1 MIKHDVLA
9 AIRFFQEMGY
19 ISKGCNASFIV
30 LVPKVRDPIELD
42 QYRQISLV
50 GSLYKIILKVLSCR
64 IKNVLPVAIDDSQST
79 FQKDKGM
86 LDSILVANEVLKEL
100 RRNGRR
106 GMCLK
111 VDYEKAYDSISWVFL
126 YDMIQRFGFD

>member
-1 MIKHDVLA
+1 
-9 AIRFFQEMGY
+9 
-19 ISKGCNASFIV
+19 
-30 LVPKVRDPIELD
+30 
-42 QYRQISLV
+42 
-50 GSLYKIILKVLSCR
+50 
-64 IKNVLPVAIDDSQST
+64 VLPVAIDDSQST